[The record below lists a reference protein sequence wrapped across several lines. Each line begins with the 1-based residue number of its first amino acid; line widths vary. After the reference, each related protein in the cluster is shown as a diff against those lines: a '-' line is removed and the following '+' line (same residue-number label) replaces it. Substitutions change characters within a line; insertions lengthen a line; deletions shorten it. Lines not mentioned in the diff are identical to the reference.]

1 MSNVDIKTSYR
12 TDHSLI
18 SLSIRFTNF
27 TRGPGVWKF
36 NTSLLKDKEYL
47 SLVKTWINDEKLKYA
62 IPIYNFENTHTIPD
76 ESLCL
81 NIDFDLFLEMLLLRI
96 RGETI

>member
-1 MSNVDIKTSYR
+1 MWPR
-12 TDHSLI
+12 SLE
-18 SLSIRFTNF
+18 
-27 TRGPGVWKF
+27 F

-81 NIDFDLFLEMLLLRI
+81 NIDFDLFFGNVIVQNTWRNNLNI
-96 RGETI
+96 RAIRKDKRNKLKKT